1 MPPRI
6 GSLSEYE
13 PILKIFAIYV
23 KFSAVQSITVTTSNH
38 KQQEFS
44 MNYRSRVFY
53 LGLNLLA
60 PGIGQIALKWYI
72 RGILELL
79 IFMIAFAW
87 GFMELL
93 LPLFQYYTS
102 DLPVELHINI
112 VPLLIAVGTGILVF
126 LWSLVE
132 IILFYNPPAGQ
143 DKDKGGD
150 AQVNK

>member
-1 MPPRI
+1 
-6 GSLSEYE
+6 
-13 PILKIFAIYV
+13 
-23 KFSAVQSITVTTSNH
+23 
-38 KQQEFS
+38 
-44 MNYRSRVFY
+44 MNYRSRLFY

-60 PGIGQIALKWYI
+60 PGIGQIALRWYF

-93 LPLFQYYTS
+93 LPLIQYYTS
-102 DLPVELHINI
+102 DLPAELHINV
-112 VPLLIAVGTGILVF
+112 VPLLIAVGAGMLVF

-132 IILFYNPPAGQ
+132 IILFYNPPASQG
-143 DKDKGGD
+143 KDKNQD

>member
-1 MPPRI
+1 
-6 GSLSEYE
+6 
-13 PILKIFAIYV
+13 
-23 KFSAVQSITVTTSNH
+23 
-38 KQQEFS
+38 

-60 PGIGQIALKWYI
+60 PGIGQIALKWYF

-79 IFMIAFAW
+79 LFMIAFAW

-93 LPLFQYYTS
+93 LPLIQYYTS
-102 DLPVELHINI
+102 ELPPELHINV
-112 VPLLIAVGTGILVF
+112 VPLLIAVAAGILVW

-143 DKDKGGD
+143 DKDKDQD
-150 AQVNK
+150 AQVKS